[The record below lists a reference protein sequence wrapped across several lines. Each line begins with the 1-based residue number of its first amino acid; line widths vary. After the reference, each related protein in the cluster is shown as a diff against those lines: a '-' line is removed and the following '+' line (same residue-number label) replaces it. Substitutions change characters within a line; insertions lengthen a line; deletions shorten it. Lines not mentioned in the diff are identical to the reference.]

1 MAEKTDKDGTLVSA
15 SRATAKDGGTVYYL
29 VGRMGGRIIARMFVP
44 GMLKYRRAD
53 TILRRRTPDRDA
65 AGERELLALMADPEG
80 FEALA
85 DLAGP
90 GSGLTV
96 SDKGVLMLDGE
107 RAGGP
112 VAALARQA
120 YEGHLAKGAL
130 RTYLDDLRT
139 LRRES
144 PDAYEGL
151 GLFLMRERSV
161 EGPDARLLDNEG
173 RLLGWY
179 WVSIS
184 DYRYFPVERQRI
196 TLEGRDMLPW
206 EDRGDGVRLQVGMR
220 FSVPRSAMV
229 LKPYYDM
236 NVLRIEPGDEIMR
249 STAYDLALRVAYKA
263 SDVVSVPRRRMHQY
277 GGSTG
282 LRLWTGHS
290 GPVVCAFQIDGAL
303 DAEGAFV
310 HDIPRIKPKTEVQE

>member
-1 MAEKTDKDGTLVSA
+1 MAKETDKDDTLVSA
-15 SRATAKDGGTVYYL
+15 GRATAKDGEAVYYL
-29 VGRMGGRIIARMFVP
+29 VGRIGGRIVARMFVP
-44 GMLKYRRAD
+44 GMLKYRRVD
-53 TILRRRTPDRDA
+53 RLLRRRASAQDA
-65 AGERELLALMADPEG
+65 TEEHALLGMMADPEG
-80 FEALA
+80 LGALA

-90 GSGLTV
+90 GSGLTL
-96 SDKGVLMLDGE
+96 SDEGTLMLDGE

-112 VAALARQA
+112 VVALARQA
-120 YEGHLAKGAL
+120 YEGRLTGDAL
-130 RTYLDDLRT
+130 RAYLDDLRV
-139 LRRES
+139 LRREN

-161 EGPDARLLDNEG
+161 ESPDARLLDNEG

-206 EDRGDGVRLQVGMR
+206 EDRRDGIRLQVGMQ
-220 FSVPRSAMV
+220 FSVPRSAMI

-236 NVLRIEPGDEIMR
+236 NVLRIEPGDGIMH
-249 STAYDLALRVAYKA
+249 STAYDLSLRVSYRAR
-263 SDVVSVPRRRMHQY
+263 DVVSVHRKRMHQY
-277 GGSTG
+277 GGPTG

-290 GPVVCAFQIDGAL
+290 GPVVCAFRIDGAL
-303 DAEGAFV
+303 DAGGAFV
-310 HDIPRIKPKTEVQE
+310 HDIPRIKPKGEAQG